1 MMSRM
6 EQKQDQKEKQRR
18 KQHRFVLSLND
29 KDKELFLKI
38 LSDENTTAQRLLY
51 DRVFKNEVEDTE
63 DYKLLAFQIRKAGIL
78 LNQFLRLIQQGQT
91 IQDEEIIGV
100 LNEVNQNLNTF
111 LEREKGGRNG
121 RDI

>member
-1 MMSRM
+1 M

>member
-1 MMSRM
+1 MSRM

-51 DRVFKNEVEDTE
+51 DRVFKNEVENTE

-91 IQDEEIIGV
+91 IQDEKIVEV
-100 LNEVNQNLNTF
+100 LLEVNKNLYEF
-111 LEREKGGRNG
+111 LEEEKVIRSG

>member
-51 DRVFKNEVEDTE
+51 DRVFKNEVENTE